1 MLGSAKNAEVN
12 LFHSS
17 IFGQSHLVRYNNED
31 TFNDYN
37 YASRLRKKKNG
48 SLPFVILNYM
58 ENIKLL
64 TSVIYLN
71 SKGPGTCKYWSSKFL
86 SSLQNLQLSFLN
98 CQIFRRL
105 DSRKQR
111 ACEKE
116 IGFQNCNF
124 LQVITILQCKF
135 FHHVCRPSLLQGKS
149 LFLSRYNVREVKERL

>member
-12 LFHSS
+12 LFHSA

-37 YASRLRKKKNG
+37 YASRLRKKNG

-71 SKGPGTCKYWSSKFL
+71 SKGPGTCEYWSSKFL
-86 SSLQNLQLSFLN
+86 SSL
-98 CQIFRRL
+98 
-105 DSRKQR
+105 
-111 ACEKE
+111 
-116 IGFQNCNF
+116 
-124 LQVITILQCKF
+124 
-135 FHHVCRPSLLQGKS
+135 
-149 LFLSRYNVREVKERL
+149 